1 MSQHDIA
8 VNQALTLLPYDI
20 IWWINDYV
28 SDLEWQD
35 ERKEKLK
42 TLSDEVINELTHR
55 VEAAYSWFS
64 DGLAFTYMDLEV
76 AIYEADNGP
85 SGDRGEYT
93 VPSVRAMLLHHEN
106 AKIAWNNFVDRY
118 EHLSHLLPKIER
130 ETLIYHPL

>member
-35 ERKEKLK
+35 ERKKKLK
-42 TLSDEVINELTHR
+42 TLANEAISEMTDR
-55 VEAAYSWFS
+55 VEAVHRWFS

-85 SGDRGEYT
+85 SGDQGEYT
-93 VPSVRAMLLHHEN
+93 VPSVRAMMRHHEN
-106 AKIAWNNFVDRY
+106 AKIAWNDFVDRY
-118 EHLSHLLPKIER
+118 EHLSHLLPKMER
-130 ETLIYHPL
+130 EALIYHPL